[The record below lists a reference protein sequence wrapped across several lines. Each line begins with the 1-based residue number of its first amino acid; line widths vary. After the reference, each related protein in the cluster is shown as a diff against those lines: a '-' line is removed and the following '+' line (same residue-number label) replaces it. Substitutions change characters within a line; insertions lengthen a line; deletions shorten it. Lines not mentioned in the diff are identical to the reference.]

1 LKFGKVFACGDE
13 RVPKKEQKT
22 WQRGMAENWVE
33 EWEEEW
39 AEQGKTFPY
48 LLALFGFLEAVRAV
62 AKGAEG
68 CGSLDPAHVT
78 LWVGGSWRTVDGGLE
93 W

>member
-1 LKFGKVFACGDE
+1 
-13 RVPKKEQKT
+13 
-22 WQRGMAENWVE
+22 MAERDGRELGGRVGGRVGRTRQNVSIFI
-33 EWEEEW
+33 
-39 AEQGKTFPY
+39 GTFR
-48 LLALFGFLEAVRAV
+48 FLEAVRAV

-68 CGSLDPAHVT
+68 CGSVDPAHVT